1 MTHPARYRRFW
12 PAVGRGAAFAVLL
25 FWSAVVLFPIYW
37 IVVTSV
43 KTPAQVNGGPF
54 YAPFVDFAPSAH
66 AWRYILVDLGNDT
79 LRPFVNSA
87 LVALF
92 STTLAV
98 GLGGMAA
105 YGLAR
110 IEYAPKAGHVGVFL
124 LALAGTVWAATGLG
138 VHWAPAS
145 AAGLA
150 VFVVAARALAPKMRR
165 RLGNRDILFW
175 LISQRILPPVA
186 TVGPIYV
193 MFQHLNLLDTRTAL
207 VLTYMTVNLPVV
219 VWIMHDFF
227 RGIPRDLEESAAL
240 DGASRLTAFFLVALP
255 LARGGLAATFL
266 LVWILSWNEY
276 LLALFLSTADAQT
289 MPLLVAAQNATRG
302 PQWWYMSALIVLMIA
317 PVVALAAAL
326 MRFIARGM
334 LVGAVKG

>member
-1 MTHPARYRRFW
+1 M
-12 PAVGRGAAFAVLL
+12 GRGAAMAVLL
-25 FWSAVVLFPIYW
+25 LWSAVALFPIYW

-54 YAPFVDFAPSAH
+54 YVPFADFAPSAH

-79 LRPFVNSA
+79 LRPFINSA
-87 LVALF
+87 VVSFF

-98 GLGGMAA
+98 ALGGMAA

-110 IEYAPKAGHVGVFL
+110 IEYAPKAGNVGIFL
-124 LALAGTVWAATGLG
+124 LALAGTTWAAASLG
-138 VHWAPAS
+138 AHWAVAS

-165 RLGNRDILFW
+165 RLGNGDILFW

-240 DGASRLTAFFLVALP
+240 DGASRLAAFFLVALP

-302 PQWWYMSALIVLMIA
+302 PQWWHMSALIVLMIA
-317 PVVALAAAL
+317 PVVVLAAAL
-326 MRFIARGM
+326 MRFIARGL

>member
-1 MTHPARYRRFW
+1 MRRAAGFW
-12 PAVGRGAAFAVLL
+12 PACGRAAAFAVLL
-25 FWSAVVLFPIYW
+25 LWSAVALFPVYW
-37 IVVTSV
+37 IVVTSL
-43 KTPAQVNGGPF
+43 KTPAQVNGGPV
-54 YAPFVDFAPSAH
+54 YVPFLDFTPSVH

-79 LRPFVNSA
+79 LRPFFNSA
-87 LVALF
+87 LVAFF

-110 IEYAPKAGHVGVFL
+110 MEYAPKAGHIGLFL
-124 LALAGTVWAATGLG
+124 LALAGTVWAAAGLG
-138 VHWAPAS
+138 AHWAVAS
-145 AAGLA
+145 AAGLG
-150 VFVVAARALAPKMRR
+150 VFALAARALAPKMRR
-165 RLGNRDILFW
+165 RLGNGDILFW

-193 MFQHLNLLDTRTAL
+193 MFQNLNLLDTRTAL

-326 MRFIARGM
+326 MRFIARGL